1 MSGDKVTIRRI
12 AEALGISARAANLRA
27 STQSWPSTEVSVRG
41 GRQRLYAPADLPG
54 DVRDALVAH
63 GLRTRIAA
71 PESTTIITESMSISS
86 TAKSVKKID
95 MTPPALADEP
105 HHQSLAD
112 LKGWQS
118 DIMNARL
125 TLVREVERLSRLGG
139 KMRAIETLVAAGNA
153 GGLAPELQSAAAR
166 ASAKKGSRSPLSAT
180 TLRRWVDD
188 FRAAEGNPIALA
200 PDPSPREQHLPP
212 EWLADFLD
220 FYARPGK
227 PSVVI
232 AARACAKERPS
243 VALPP
248 IRTIQHHVAK
258 MPAIER
264 ARRRMGPRALRQL
277 KAFVRRDV
285 SDLWPTAVYVTDGHT
300 HHAQVQ
306 HPLTGRQFRPEVTS
320 TIDVVTRRLVGWST
334 ALSENTWGTIDAL
347 RHAFTTSGV
356 PDIWYVDNGSG
367 FNNVVFDDTLVG
379 LLARFD
385 VEKHNRLPYRS
396 QAGGVIERFHK
407 VWIEEA
413 RLLPSYVGVDM
424 DPEARKRV
432 DTIVATDVEVRGSSP
447 LLQSWPD
454 FISWMEEQAAA
465 YNDRPHSSLPK
476 IVDATGKRRNM
487 SPNEA
492 WAAWAAQGW
501 SPDVVEADDADFR
514 PQEKRRVLR
523 AEIQLFTNRYFAI
536 ELEEFHECDVLV
548 AYDIHDAS
556 RVWVSTLDRRFI
568 AVATYFGNSVS
579 FFPRSVA
586 EQAHEKRV
594 ENRLKRNDR
603 KREAIAEEGR
613 ASVLTLAASN
623 PDPVLASIDVV
634 PVVLEVV
641 ADSTPP
647 SGDPERRP
655 NFADDVDM
663 ARWLMARPA
672 RITPHDARHLMERL
686 RASIFRLR
694 LEADGLDPV
703 ALRALL
709 KPLTPL
715 ENRS

>member
-1 MSGDKVTIRRI
+1 MSDERVTIGQI
-12 AEALGISARAANLRA
+12 AEATSVTGRSANRRADREC
-27 STQSWPSTEVSVRG
+27 WPYIVG
-41 GRQRLYAPADLPG
+41 AGKGAPRLYAPGDLPT

-63 GLRTRIAA
+63 
-71 PESTTIITESMSISS
+71 
-86 TAKSVKKID
+86 
-95 MTPPALADEP
+95 ALAVRPEP
-105 HHQSLAD
+105 ATALVPVAPAPVPAVHPSHPVQALAD

-125 TLVREVERLSRLGG
+125 ALVREVDRLSRLGG
-139 KMRAIETLVAAGNA
+139 KMRAIASIVEAGNA
-153 GGLAPELQSAAAR
+153 GRLAPDLQSAVTR
-166 ASAKKGSRSPLSAT
+166 ANAKQGNRSPLSVT

-188 FRAAEGNPIALA
+188 FHAAEGNAGSLA
-200 PDPSPREQHLPP
+200 PAPSPREQHLPP

-232 AARACAKERPS
+232 AAKECAKKRPD

-264 ARRRMGPRALRQL
+264 ARGRMGPRALRQL

-285 SDLWPTAVYVTDGHT
+285 ADLWPTAVYVTDGHT

-306 HPLTGRQFRPEVTS
+306 HPLTGKQFRPEITA

-334 ALSENTWGTIDAL
+334 ALAENTWGTIDAL

-367 FNNVVFDDTLVG
+367 FNNVVFDDALTG
-379 LLARFD
+379 LLSRFD

-432 DTIVATDVEVRGSSP
+432 DTIVATDIETRGSSR

-454 FISWMEEQAAA
+454 FVAWMDEQVVD
-465 YNDRPHSSLPK
+465 YNNRPHSALQK
-476 IVDATGKRRNM
+476 IVDGTGKRRNM

-492 WAAWAAQGW
+492 WDWWIAQGW
-501 SPDVVEADDADFR
+501 GPDVVEADDADFR

-556 RVWVSTLDRRFI
+556 KVWVSTLDRRFI

-594 ENRLKRNDR
+594 ENRLKRNER

-613 ASVLTLAASN
+613 SPVLMLAASS
-623 PDPVLASIDVV
+623 PEPIVATIDVV

-641 ADSTPP
+641 ADNTPV
-647 SGDPERRP
+647 SADPERRP

-663 ARWLMARPA
+663 ARWLMARPD
-672 RITPHDARHLMERL
+672 RITPHDAGHLMERL

-709 KPLTPL
+709 KPLMPL

>member
-1 MSGDKVTIRRI
+1 MNKLTIKQI
-12 AEALGISARAANLRA
+12 ADAIGISVRAANMRA
-27 STQSWPSTEVSVRG
+27 GNRNWPFVEVSGKG
-41 GRQRLYAPADLPG
+41 GRVRLYDPADLPI

-63 GLRTRIAA
+63 ALSARPEPSNTIVLAA
-71 PESTTIITESMSISS
+71 PTPVAAIHPSHPIQTLTE
-86 TAKSVKKID
+86 
-95 MTPPALADEP
+95 
-105 HHQSLAD
+105 
-112 LKGWQS
+112 LKGWQA

-125 TLVREVERLSRLGG
+125 ALVREVDRLSRLGG
-139 KMRAIETLVAAGNA
+139 KMRAIETLVDAGNA
-153 GGLAPELQSAAAR
+153 GRLEQELQSAVAR
-166 ASAKKGSRSPLSAT
+166 ANAKQGNRAPLSVT

-188 FRAAEGNPIALA
+188 FHAADGNAASLA
-200 PDPSPREQHLPP
+200 PAPSPREHHLPP

-232 AARACAKERPS
+232 AAKECAKKRPDI
-243 VALPP
+243 ALPP

-264 ARRRMGPRALRQL
+264 ARGRMGPRALRQL

-306 HPLTGRQFRPEVTS
+306 HPLTGKQFRPEITS
-320 TIDVVTRRLVGWST
+320 TIDVVTRRLVGWSA

-367 FNNVVFDDTLVG
+367 FNNIVFDDTLVG

-432 DTIVATDVEVRGSSP
+432 DTIVATDIEVRGSSR

-454 FISWMEEQAAA
+454 FVAWMDEQVVA
-465 YNDRPHSSLPK
+465 YNGRPHSALPK
-476 IVDATGKRRNM
+476 IVDGTGKRRHM

-492 WAAWAAQGW
+492 WDWWIAQGW
-501 SPDVVEADDADFR
+501 SPDIVEADDADFR

-556 RVWVSTLDRRFI
+556 KVWVSTLDRRFI
-568 AVATYFGNSVS
+568 CVATYFGNSIS

-594 ENRLKRNDR
+594 ENRLKRNER

-613 ASVLTLAASN
+613 TPALMLAASS
-623 PDPVLASIDVV
+623 PEPITAAIDVA

-641 ADSTPP
+641 ADNTPV
-647 SGDPERRP
+647 SIDPDRRP

-663 ARWLMARPA
+663 ARWLMARPD
-672 RITPHDARHLMERL
+672 RVTPHDAGHLMERL

-709 KPLTPL
+709 KPLMPL

>member
-1 MSGDKVTIRRI
+1 MSDDRVTIKQI
-12 AEALGISARAANLRA
+12 AEALGISKRAATIRA
-27 STQSWPSTEVSVRG
+27 NGGEWRYSETKVVG
-41 GRQRLYAPADLPG
+41 GRQRLYAPADLPT
-54 DVRDALVAH
+54 DVRDALVTSA
-63 GLRTRIAA
+63 LATRVEPSTALVVAA
-71 PESTTIITESMSISS
+71 PSSI
-86 TAKSVKKID
+86 
-95 MTPPALADEP
+95 PAP
-105 HHQSLAD
+105 HPSHPVQPLAD
-112 LKGWQS
+112 LKGWQT
-118 DIMNARL
+118 DIMHARL
-125 TLVREVERLSRLGG
+125 ALVREVNRLSRLGG
-139 KMRAIETLVAAGNA
+139 KMRAISALVEQGNA
-153 GGLAPELQSAAAR
+153 GRLAPDLQSAVSR
-166 ASAKKGSRSPLSAT
+166 ANAKQGDRAPLSAT
-180 TLRRWVDD
+180 SLRRWVDD
-188 FRAAEGNPIALA
+188 FHAAGEDPAALA
-200 PDPSPREQHLPP
+200 PAPSAREQHLPP

-232 AARACAKERPS
+232 AARECAKQRPA

-264 ARRRMGPRALRQL
+264 ARGRMGPRALRQL

-285 SDLWPTAVYVTDGHT
+285 ADLWPTAVYVTDGHT

-306 HPLTGRQFRPEVTS
+306 HPLTGKQFRPEITS
-320 TIDVVTRRLVGWST
+320 TIDVVTRRLVGWSA

-367 FNNVVFDDTLVG
+367 FNNVVFDDALVG
-379 LLARFD
+379 LLSRFD

-413 RLLPSYVGVDM
+413 RLLPAYVGVDM

-432 DTIVATDVEVRGSSP
+432 DTIVAADVETRGSSP

-454 FISWMEEQAAA
+454 FVAWMEEQVGL

-476 IVDATGKRRNM
+476 IVDGTGKRRNL

-492 WAAWAAQGW
+492 WATWVAQGW

-556 RVWVSTLDRRFI
+556 KVWVSTLDRRHI
-568 AVATYFGNSVS
+568 CVATYFGNSVS
-579 FFPRSVA
+579 FFPRAVA

-594 ENRLKRNDR
+594 ENRLKRNER

-613 ASVLTLAASN
+613 APALTLAASQ
-623 PDPVLASIDVV
+623 PEPIVPPAEAA
-634 PVVLEVV
+634 PVVLEIV
-641 ADSTPP
+641 ASASSDRATEASPAI
-647 SGDPERRP
+647 EAKRP
-655 NFADDVDM
+655 NFTDDVEM
-663 ARWLMARPA
+663 ARWLIAHEG
-672 RITPHDARHLMERL
+672 RITPHDARYLVERL
-686 RASIFRLR
+686 RSSIFRLR
-694 LEADGLDPV
+694 LDADGIDPT
-703 ALRALL
+703 ALAGLL
-709 KPLTPL
+709 KPIASL